1 MEVTF
6 FISLNHFL
14 SNAIFL
20 IRFNFKEK
28 EKVEHGRL
36 KILPSC
42 QIFAAAIFHQKKRRK
57 SLFPDLAV
65 RAIGGLS
72 GRWSRRE
79 PAGFSGC
86 WGFEARPR
94 PRMDEI
100 WQKQKSSF
108 ANKWMIFLM
117 TPRLGHEPW
126 TSWFSFVFCQQLHLR
141 LLGNGVSRP
150 RISP

>member
-42 QIFAAAIFHQKKRRK
+42 QIFAAAIFHQKR
-57 SLFPDLAV
+57 
-65 RAIGGLS
+65 GG
-72 GRWSRRE
+72 RVFSR
-79 PAGFSGC
+79 
-86 WGFEARPR
+86 
-94 PRMDEI
+94 I
-100 WQKQKSSF
+100 WQCGRSADSVDDGLDGSPRGSRGAGGSRLVLVLVWMRSGK
-108 ANKWMIFLM
+108 NKKV
-117 TPRLGHEPW
+117 RLQ
-126 TSWFSFVFCQQLHLR
+126 TSE
-141 LLGNGVSRP
+141 
-150 RISP
+150 